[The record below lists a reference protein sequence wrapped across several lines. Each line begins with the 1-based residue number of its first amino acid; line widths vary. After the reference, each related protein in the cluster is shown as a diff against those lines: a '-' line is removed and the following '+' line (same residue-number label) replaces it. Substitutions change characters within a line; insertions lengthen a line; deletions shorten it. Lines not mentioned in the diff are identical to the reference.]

1 MQLLIVLLIAAA
13 SALAGIAVG
22 WFLRF
27 IIALGKRGSM
37 ELEIKEMMLSARE
50 KAEKITK
57 EAERKAEEILNE
69 SKDSIKK
76 EEERL
81 QKTEDRLI
89 AKEGLLDNRQIDLDA
104 EAESQKEKYAEIEKI
119 RAELENKNEEMIEE
133 LQKVSGM
140 SRNEAKDIIL
150 KQLEKDYAEDLIVR
164 LQKLEMS
171 NKEKLEAKAKEIL
184 ATAIQRLGTTT
195 PADLFSS
202 VVDLPSDEVKGKIIG
217 KEGRNIKTFERL
229 TGVEVIVDDTP
240 AVITLSS
247 FDPVRREIAKIALQ
261 SLISDGRIQ
270 PAKIEQSIQKAK
282 DEITQTIKK
291 QGEKAAYECGVFNL
305 DPKLLMIL
313 GRLHYRTSYG
323 QNVLQHSVEM
333 AHLSGMIAEEI
344 GADVKIAKAG
354 ALLHDIGKAV
364 DHEIA
369 GSHLEI
375 GRRILQKFGVDE
387 RVIKAMQAHHEDYP
401 FETLESVIV
410 YVTDSISGG
419 RPGARRDNA
428 ENYIKRLE
436 DLEAI
441 ADSFDGVNK
450 SYALQAGREIRVF
463 VKPDEISDF
472 EASKLAKE
480 IAKKI
485 ENELK
490 YPGEIK
496 ITVIRENKITEYAR

>member
-140 SRNEAKDIIL
+140 SRNEARDIIL

-164 LQKLEMS
+164 LQKLEMA

-261 SLISDGRIQ
+261 SLIADGRIQ

-333 AHLSGMIAEEI
+333 AHLAGMIAEEI

-387 RVIKAMQAHHEDYP
+387 RVIKAMQSHHEDYP
-401 FETLESVIV
+401 FETLESIIV

>member
-57 EAERKAEEILNE
+57 EAERKAEAILNE
-69 SKDSIKK
+69 SKESIKK
-76 EEERL
+76 EDERI

-89 AKEGLLDNRQIDLDA
+89 AKEALLDNRQIDLDA
-104 EAESQKEKYAEIEKI
+104 EAESQKEKYTEIEKI

-150 KQLEKDYAEDLIVR
+150 KQLEKDYAEDLIIR

-261 SLISDGRIQ
+261 SLITDGRIQ
-270 PAKIEQSIQKAK
+270 PAKIEQAIQKAK
-282 DEITQTIKK
+282 DEISQTIKK

-344 GADVKIAKAG
+344 GADVKVAKAG

-375 GRRILQKFGVDE
+375 GRRILQKFSVDE
-387 RVIKAMQAHHEDYP
+387 RVIKAMQSHHEDYP
-401 FETLESVIV
+401 FETVESVIV

-441 ADSFDGVNK
+441 ADSFGGVNK

-490 YPGEIK
+490 YPGEIR

>member
-57 EAERKAEEILNE
+57 EAERKAEAILNE
-69 SKDSIKK
+69 SKESIKK
-76 EEERL
+76 EDERI

-89 AKEGLLDNRQIDLDA
+89 AKEALLDNRQIDLDA
-104 EAESQKEKYAEIEKI
+104 EAESQKEKYTEIEKI

-261 SLISDGRIQ
+261 SLITDGRIQ
-270 PAKIEQSIQKAK
+270 PAKIEQAIQKAK
-282 DEITQTIKK
+282 DEISQTIKK

-333 AHLSGMIAEEI
+333 AHLAGMIAEEI

-375 GRRILQKFGVDE
+375 GRRILQKFSVDE
-387 RVIKAMQAHHEDYP
+387 RVIKAMQSHHEDYP
-401 FETLESVIV
+401 FETVESVIV

-441 ADSFDGVNK
+441 ADSFGGVNK